1 MNSLAAF
8 DASDKARIARET
20 ALNELEAYTYRSR
33 DLLEE
38 EGFVAASTEAQRT
51 EIQAKLSEVSE
62 WLYDDGS
69 DADEKTLKAK
79 HAELKA
85 LIVPIVTRRDESRKR
100 PDAISDVKRALD
112 QTQSM
117 IKLIKENIDKAAE
130 ASSSAEA
137 AASASS
143 ASAAS
148 STPAAEASGEA
159 DPLADLEEEETP
171 SPSSA
176 AEDAQATEPAFMS
189 PYTQADLDELNKA
202 FDDASKWLDEKLAA
216 QDKLTA
222 TDDPV
227 VSSKELER
235 RAEDLNRISIE
246 MLQRKLR
253 MPGAGSGKKS
263 GSKKTNDKKSK
274 KSSKSKKDK
283 KAEKAEKEKAAEET
297 KDEKETPEHGEL

>member
-1 MNSLAAF
+1 M
-8 DASDKARIARET
+8 
-20 ALNELEAYTYRSR
+20 
-33 DLLEE
+33 
-38 EGFVAASTEAQRT
+38 
-51 EIQAKLSEVSE
+51 
-62 WLYDDGS
+62 YDDGS

-79 HAELKA
+79 HADLKA

-100 PDAISDVKRALD
+100 PDAISDVKKALD

-159 DPLADLEEEETP
+159 DPLADLEEEDAP

-176 AEDAQATEPAFMS
+176 AEDAQTTEQPAFLS

-202 FDDASKWLDEKLAA
+202 FDDARKWLDEKLAA
-216 QDKLTA
+216 QDKLTP

-246 MLQRKLR
+246 LLQRKLR

-274 KSSKSKKDK
+274 KSTKSKKDK